1 MNNKTSDE
9 YKKNIYEFGE
19 AINRLDEIKSEIE
32 ILVEEAGRI
41 IRRKIG
47 RNDLIYR
54 RAEAY
59 WIPII
64 NKTLG
69 NEMEYGTIESTI
81 TEMEKRLEEMK
92 EEAKENK

>member
-1 MNNKTSDE
+1 MDNTHKE
-9 YKKNIYEFGE
+9 YKEEIYEFGE

-47 RNDLIYR
+47 RDDLIYR
-54 RAEAY
+54 RADAY

-64 NKTLG
+64 NKTLA

-81 TEMEKRLEEMK
+81 IEMEKWLEEMK
-92 EEAKENK
+92 ENK